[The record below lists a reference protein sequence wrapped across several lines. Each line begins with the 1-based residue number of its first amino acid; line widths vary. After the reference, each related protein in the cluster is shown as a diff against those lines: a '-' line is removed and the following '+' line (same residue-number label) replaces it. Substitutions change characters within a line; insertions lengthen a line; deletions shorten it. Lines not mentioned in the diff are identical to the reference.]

1 MPMVSVVIPAYNA
14 AAFIRRTIDSV
25 LSQTYTDFELIVV
38 DDGSTD
44 DTGQV
49 VQSYGPKVR
58 YIRQANAGDGPA
70 RNAGIAAA
78 QGRWIAF
85 LDHDDEW
92 LSNKLKAQMNLLD
105 RNPDLRW
112 CGTNYLLSCQNL
124 RRPAGNPEELAKRLA
139 GHEFFDNFFTAVGR
153 EGCAL
158 VTTTMVVH
166 RDVFEQ
172 VGVFD
177 SCWALCADFDMWWR
191 ITYRYP
197 RIGYLPQPLG
207 IMHLDVL
214 NVAATRYHLAGKR
227 GDDARR
233 LVERHLKLAEE
244 NHMLAKFT
252 PLAKKVLRKSLA
264 TNIYHGLKADA
275 RATVRQF
282 PTLLPLRLQLAAMI
296 LTVFPR
302 LTSALLH
309 KLLRLA
315 YALNL
320 KRDVSRTRL
329 YMKENPKHEIRNPK
343 QIQNSKSE

>member
-1 MPMVSVVIPAYNA
+1 MPRVSVVIPAYNA
-14 AAFIRRTIDSV
+14 AGFIRRTIDSV
-25 LSQTYTDFELIVV
+25 LAQTYTDYELVVV

-44 DTGQV
+44 DTAKVAQG
-49 VQSYGPKVR
+49 YGAQVR
-58 YIRQANAGDGPA
+58 YIHQPNAGDGPA
-70 RNAGIAAA
+70 RSAGIAAA
-78 QGRWIAF
+78 RGEWIAF

-92 LSNKLKAQMNLLD
+92 LSNKLKLQMGLLD

-112 CGTNYLLSCQNL
+112 CGANYLLSCGDQ
-124 RRPAGNPEELAKRLA
+124 RQPAGNPEKLAQRLA
-139 GHEFFDNFFTAVGR
+139 GRESFDNFFKAVAS

-166 RDVFEQ
+166 REVFEQ

-214 NVAATRYHLAGKR
+214 SVAATRYHLAGKR

-244 NHMLAKFT
+244 NNMRAKFT

-275 RATVRQF
+275 RATVREF
-282 PTLLPLRLQLAAMI
+282 PTLLPLHLQLAAI
-296 LTVFPR
+296 VLTVFPR
-302 LTSALLH
+302 LTSALLQR
-309 KLLRLA
+309 LLRLV

-320 KRDVSRTRL
+320 KRNVSRSRL
-329 YMKENPKHEIRNPK
+329 YMTHKN
-343 QIQNSKSE
+343 Q

>member
-1 MPMVSVVIPAYNA
+1 MPRVSVVIPAYNA
-14 AAFIRRTIDSV
+14 AKFIRRTIDSV
-25 LSQTYTDFELIVV
+25 LAQSFTNYELIVV

-44 DTGQV
+44 ETGRV
-49 VQSYGPKVR
+49 VQSYGSKVR
-58 YIRQANAGDGPA
+58 YVRQANAGDGPA
-70 RNAGIAAA
+70 RSAGIAAA
-78 QGRWIAF
+78 RGAWIAF

-92 LSNKLKAQMNLLD
+92 LPDKLKLQVDLLE

-112 CGTNYLLSCQNL
+112 CGANYYLSCQGL
-124 RRPAGNPEELAKRLA
+124 RQPAGNPDELTQRLA
-139 GHEFFDNFFTAVGR
+139 GRESFDNFFTAVAS

-166 RDVFEQ
+166 RKVFEQ

-244 NHMLAKFT
+244 NHMSPEFT

-264 TNIYHGLKADA
+264 TNIYHGLKTDA
-275 RATVRQF
+275 RATVHQF
-282 PTLLPLRLQLAAMI
+282 PTLLPLSLRLAAMV
-296 LTVFPR
+296 LTVFPKV
-302 LTSALLH
+302 TSSILH
-309 KLLRLA
+309 ILLRLA

-329 YMKENPKHEIRNPK
+329 YMTKSGKHHDVGGIGKR
-343 QIQNSKSE
+343 

>member
-1 MPMVSVVIPAYNA
+1 MPKISVVIPAFNA
-14 AAFIRRTIDSV
+14 ASFIRRTIDSV
-25 LSQTYTDFELIVV
+25 LAQTFTDFELIVV

-44 DTGQV
+44 DTGRV
-49 VQSYGPKVR
+49 VQSYGAAGANPPAPVVR
-58 YIRQANAGDGPA
+58 YLRQANAGDGPA

-78 QGRWIAF
+78 RGEWIAF

-92 LSNKLKAQMNLLD
+92 LPDKLARQMALLE
-105 RNPDLRW
+105 RHPDLRW
-112 CGTNYLLSCQNL
+112 CGANYYLSCQGL
-124 RRPAGNPEELAKRLA
+124 RQPAGNPDELAGRLD
-139 GHEFFDNFFTAVGR
+139 GREFFDNFFTAVAR
-153 EGCAL
+153 EGGTL
-158 VTTTMVVH
+158 VTTTMIVH
-166 RDVFEQ
+166 REVFQQ

-214 NVAATRYHLAGKR
+214 NVAALRYHLAGKR

-244 NHMLAKFT
+244 NKMLPEFT
-252 PLAKKVLRKSLA
+252 PLAQRVLKKSLA
-264 TNIYHGLKADA
+264 TNIYHGLKDDA
-275 RATVRQF
+275 RATIRQF
-282 PTLLPLRLQLAAMI
+282 PTLLPRPLRLAAWAA
-296 LTVFPR
+296 TVFPR
-302 LTSALLH
+302 VTGAVLH
-309 KLLRLA
+309 GFLRAA

-329 YMKENPKHEIRNPK
+329 YMTKAGGRGD
-343 QIQNSKSE
+343 